1 MNGRPHCKIFL
12 LYQGKGKIPLAA
24 QLVVNLQDGLAE
36 KDVASLALE
45 ACSHFAQV
53 SRHHWVLE
61 TQIVDTAVE
70 CRLAHDLVLY
80 KKGATLCHDLAL
92 DHTGHKRIAGE
103 MPSAEKFIIL
113 DAVLRM
119 CHAIR
124 IYLYLIDK
132 KHRLPVRE
140 VMLQFFL
147 VHFSRFRV
155 KYISG
160 LIFPEGHA
168 SVMSAKAKR
177 V

>member
-1 MNGRPHCKIFL
+1 MNGRPHCQIFL

-24 QLVVNLQDGLAE
+24 KISSDREDSLAE
-36 KDVASLALE
+36 EDISPFALE

-61 TQIVDTAVE
+61 THIVDTAVE

-92 DHTGHKRIAGE
+92 DHAGHKRIAGE

-132 KHRLPVRE
+132 KHRLPVRKII
-140 VMLQFFL
+140 LQFFS
-147 VHFSRFRV
+147 VHSV
-155 KYISG
+155 K
-160 LIFPEGHA
+160 
-168 SVMSAKAKR
+168 V
-177 V
+177 